1 MTLFFVFEKR
11 KIFQKEKSQKEK
23 REKKNENRMK
33 LIQFEWSDSSSI
45 SSSLIWWK
53 KKINNKMKSIEQIK
67 YFKENEINYDHKIS
81 MISNHC
87 LSMILYQFSSFFHSL
102 INLTLKEK

>member
-33 LIQFEWSDSSSI
+33 SIQFE
-45 SSSLIWWK
+45 
-53 KKINNKMKSIEQIK
+53 
-67 YFKENEINYDHKIS
+67 
-81 MISNHC
+81 
-87 LSMILYQFSSFFHSL
+87 
-102 INLTLKEK
+102 